1 MKNKSVIFLFLIAL
15 VALGFYGLYDINK
28 EEFPTVSIR
37 QGLVVGVYPGASAEE
52 VEEQLTK
59 PLEKTLF
66 SFPEINRAGT
76 KSFSR
81 NGMSYI
87 FVQFPGKFD
96 SGKITET
103 WSKIKLKLNQ
113 QKMTLPLGVLAVV
126 VLDDFAESSSLLIAM
141 DSDDKGYREMQ
152 EYADNLCDRLGA
164 IPELARADVLGG
176 QTEEIAVLLDM
187 QKLSR
192 YHVSP
197 AELMLSYQ
205 TASLQTASGKLEG
218 EFIASPIHI
227 SSSINTEEEVLEKTV
242 YSFSNG
248 NVLKL
253 KDIATI
259 ERRYKPNAS
268 SVTFNDNSALVIN
281 VTMRS
286 GYDIVAFGRKV
297 DRILEEF
304 QTEELPQSVRMTR
317 IADLPAV
324 VNKSVLSFLRDLV
337 ISMLI
342 VIFVMM
348 MLFPLKSALIAS
360 SGVPICTAVA
370 IAIMFLTGIHL
381 NTVSLAALIVVL
393 GMIVDD
399 SIVTMDG
406 YMDKIS
412 RGMDRFEAAVASTR
426 ELLLPML
433 MATVAICAMFYPT
446 IFVFSGIMK
455 DFISVFPLVITI
467 ALGTSL
473 AYAALIVPS
482 LETKF
487 IQSAVQKETA
497 FTRMQARFFNAIQKV
512 YDKGEEFCFRR
523 PGFTMFMAI
532 AVVAGG
538 VGFFLLL
545 NIQMMPKADRDSFA
559 MEMYLDSS
567 SSIEETEALSDSLQ
581 KMMREFPEITSV
593 TSFRGTNTPR
603 FHMTYAPALPGP
615 NVAQMI
621 VRTKSAEDTK
631 KVLPKVQKRFEYYFP
646 QAQIHFKQL
655 DYQAVQP
662 IEVIFSGADLLTMRE
677 YSTKLQ
683 NFMYTNLSD
692 QLSWIHSDCDDF
704 MPVIDVEMDQYES
717 TRLGVS
723 KIGMGASL
731 TGSLNNVNIAS
742 VWEDGRRIPVNVY
755 NDISYSDVTYE
766 EVADHMISTN
776 NPAVHVP
783 LRQVAS
789 ISPSWDPYQKTHLGG
804 REILTVTSDM
814 QPGCSQP
821 VAIKAIRKYIDE
833 ELKPQ
838 MPAGMTVSYGG
849 LTKSNEDMLP
859 EILLCFIAAIAILFI
874 FLLFTFK
881 KISLS
886 VLTMALSS
894 LCLLGTTFGLW
905 LFGLDFSMTA
915 VLGLIS
921 LVGII
926 VRNGIMMF
934 EYAES
939 LRHNEGMSVRDAA
952 FQAGQRRMRPIFLTS
967 CTTALGVLP
976 MIISGDLLWMPMGV
990 TICFGTMVS
999 LVFIVLIMP
1008 VSYWMLY
1015 RKEDLRQ

>member
-1 MKNKSVIFLFLIAL
+1 MKNRSIIFLFLFAL
-15 VALGFYGLYDINK
+15 VALGIYGLTDISK
-28 EEFPTVSIR
+28 EEFPTVCIR
-37 QGLVVGVYPGASAEE
+37 QGLVVGVYPGASVSE

-66 SFPEINRAGT
+66 SFPEISRAGT
-76 KSFSR
+76 KSYSK

-87 FVQFPGKFD
+87 FVQFPGDFD
-96 SGKITET
+96 SDRITET

-113 QKMTLPLGVLAVV
+113 QKMSLPLGVLAVV

-141 DSDDKGYREMQ
+141 DSDDKGYRELQ
-152 EYADNLCDRLGA
+152 GYADELTERLGQ
-164 IPELARADVLGG
+164 IPELARADILGE
-176 QTEEIAVLLDM
+176 QTEEIAVMLDM
-187 QKLSR
+187 QKLAR
-192 YHVSP
+192 YHVNP
-197 AELMLSYQ
+197 AELMLTYQ
-205 TASLQTASGKLEG
+205 TSSLQTASGKLEG
-218 EFIASPIHI
+218 EFIVSPVHI
-227 SSSINTEEEVLEKTV
+227 SSTINTEEEVLEKTV
-242 YSFSNG
+242 YSFPNG

-259 ERRYKPNAS
+259 ERRFKPDAS
-268 SVTFNDNSALVIN
+268 SVTFNDNAALVIN

-286 GYDIVAFGRKV
+286 GNDIVKFGKKV
-297 DRILEEF
+297 DRILTEF
-304 QTEELPQSVRMTR
+304 QQDLPQSVNMTR

-324 VNKSVLSFLRDLV
+324 VGKSVLSFLRDLV

-348 MLFPLKSALIAS
+348 MLFPMRSALIAS

-370 IAIMFLTGIHL
+370 IAVMYLTGIHL

-406 YMDKIS
+406 YMDKIA
-412 RGMDRFEAAVASTR
+412 RGMDRFDAAMASTK

-433 MATVAICAMFYPT
+433 MATVAICAMFFPT
-446 IFVFSGIMK
+446 LMIFSGIMR
-455 DFISVFPLVITI
+455 DFIAVFPLVITI
-467 ALGTSL
+467 ALGSSL
-473 AYAALIVPS
+473 AYAVLIVPS
-482 LETKF
+482 LETRY
-487 IQSAVQKETA
+487 IQSAEQKETA
-497 FTRMQARFFNAIQKV
+497 ITRMQARFFNAIQKV
-512 YDKGEEFCFRR
+512 YDKGEEFCFRH
-523 PGFTMFMAI
+523 PGFTMFMGV

-538 VGFFLLL
+538 VLFFLLL

-559 MEMYLDSS
+559 MEVYLDSS
-567 SSIEETEALSDSLQ
+567 STLDETGTVSDSIQ
-581 KMMREFPEITSV
+581 KMLRDIPGVKSV
-593 TSFRGTNTPR
+593 TSFRGTNAPR

-621 VRTKSAEDTK
+621 VRTGSAEDTK
-631 KVLPKVQKRFEYYFP
+631 KVLPVVQEKFEFWFP
-646 QAQIHFKQL
+646 EAKIHFKQL

-662 IEVIFSGADLLTMRE
+662 IEVYFFGADLLTMKE
-677 YSTKLQ
+677 YADRLQ
-683 NFMYTNLSD
+683 LFMHENLSD
-692 QLSWIHSDCDDF
+692 RLSWVHSDCDDF
-704 MPVIDVEMDQYES
+704 VPVIDVSMDPYES

-731 TGSLNNVNIAS
+731 TGSLNSVNIAS
-742 VWEDGRRIPVNVY
+742 VWEDGHRIPVSIY
-755 NDISYSDVTYE
+755 NDIAYADVTYE
-766 EVADHMISTN
+766 EVADHMISTS
-776 NPAVHVP
+776 NPAVTVP

-789 ISPSWDPYQKTHLGG
+789 ISPEWEPSQLTHLGG
-804 REILTVTSDM
+804 RPVLTVTSDLKY
-814 QPGCSQP
+814 GCSQP
-821 VAIKAIRKYIDE
+821 AAMKEIRKFIE
-833 ELKPQ
+833 MELEPD
-838 MPAGMTVSYGG
+838 MPEGMSVSYGG
-849 LTKSNEDMLP
+849 LTAVNAQMIP
-859 EILLCFIAAIAILFI
+859 EIKLCFIAAVIILFV
-874 FLLFTFK
+874 FLLITFK

-921 LVGII
+921 LVGIV

-939 LRHNEGMSVRDAA
+939 LRSEQGMSVRDAA

-976 MIISGDLLWMPMGV
+976 MILSGDLLWMPMGV
-990 TICFGTMVS
+990 TICFGTMIS

-1015 RKEDLRQ
+1015 RKEDMK

>member
-1 MKNKSVIFLFLIAL
+1 MKNKNITFLFLSLL
-15 VALGFYGLYDINK
+15 VILGIYGLTDISK
-28 EEFPTVSIR
+28 EEFPTISIR
-37 QGLVVGVYPGASAEE
+37 QGLVVGVYPGASVKE

-76 KSFSR
+76 RSYSK

-87 FVQFPGKFD
+87 FVQFPGDFD

-126 VLDDFAESSSLLIAM
+126 VLDDFAESSSLLISM
-141 DSDDKGYREMQ
+141 DSNDKGYRELQ
-152 EYADNLCDRLGA
+152 DYAVELCDRLGQ
-164 IPELARADVLGG
+164 IPELARADILGE
-176 QTEEIAVLLDM
+176 QTEEIAVMLDM

-192 YHVSP
+192 YHINP
-197 AELMLSYQ
+197 AELMLTYQ
-205 TASLQTASGKLEG
+205 SSSLQAASGKLEA
-218 EFIASPIHI
+218 EFIVSPIHI
-227 SSSINTEEEVLEKTV
+227 NSSINTEEEVLEKTV
-242 YSFSNG
+242 YSFPNG

-259 ERRYKPNAS
+259 ERRFKPKAS

-286 GYDIVAFGRKV
+286 GHDIVKFGRKV
-297 DRILEEF
+297 DRIMAEF
-304 QTEELPQSVRMTR
+304 QHDLPESVNMTR

-324 VNKSVLSFLRDLV
+324 VGKSVLSFLRDLV

-348 MLFPLKSALIAS
+348 MLFPMKSALIAS
-360 SGVPICTAVA
+360 SGVPVCTAVA
-370 IAIMFLTGIHL
+370 IAIMYLTGIHL

-406 YMDKIS
+406 YMDKLS
-412 RGMDRFEAAVASTR
+412 QGMNRFDAAMASTR

-433 MATVAICAMFYPT
+433 MATVAICAMFFPT
-446 IFVFSGIMK
+446 IMVFTGIIR
-455 DFISVFPLVITI
+455 DFIRVFPLVITI
-467 ALGTSL
+467 ALGSSL
-473 AYAALIVPS
+473 AYAVLIVPT
-482 LETKF
+482 LETKY
-487 IQSAVQKETA
+487 IRSAEQKETA
-497 FTRMQARFFNAIQKV
+497 FSRMQARFFNTIQNV
-512 YDKGEEFCFRR
+512 YDKGEEFCFRH
-523 PGFTMFMAI
+523 PGFTIMLGV
-532 AVVAGG
+532 AVLAGG
-538 VGFFLLL
+538 IIFFLLL
-545 NIQMMPKADRDSFA
+545 NVQMMPKADRDSFA
-559 MEMYLDSS
+559 MEVYLDSS
-567 SSIEETEALSDSLQ
+567 SSIEETETVSDSIQ
-581 KMMREFPEITSV
+581 KMLREIPGVRNV
-593 TSFRGTNTPR
+593 TSFRGTSAPR

-615 NVAQMI
+615 NVAQLI
-621 VRTKSAEDTK
+621 VRTNSAEDTK
-631 KVLPKVQKRFEYYFP
+631 NVLPVVQEKFEYWFP
-646 QAQIHFKQL
+646 NAKIHFKQL

-662 IEVIFSGADLLTMRE
+662 IEVNFFGADLLQMKE
-677 YSTKLQ
+677 YADKLQ
-683 NFMYTNLSD
+683 LFMHDNLSD

-704 MPVIDVEMDQYES
+704 VPVIDVQMDQYES

-731 TGSLNNVNIAS
+731 TGSMNNVNIAS
-742 VWEDGRRIPVNVY
+742 VWEDGHRIPVNVY
-755 NDISYSDVTYE
+755 NDISFTDVSYE

-776 NPAVHVP
+776 NPAVTVP
-783 LRQVAS
+783 LRQVAR
-789 ISPSWDPYQKTHLGG
+789 ISPDWEPSQISHLGG
-804 REILTVTSDM
+804 RQVLTVTSDM
-814 QPGCSQP
+814 KYGCSQP
-821 VAIKAIRKYIDE
+821 AAMKAIRKYIDK

-838 MPAGMTVSYGG
+838 MPEGISVSYGG
-849 LTKSNEDMLP
+849 LTAANAMMIP
-859 EILLCFIAAIAILFI
+859 EIRLCFFAAVFILFI
-874 FLLFTFK
+874 FLLMTFK

-886 VLTMALSS
+886 VLTMCLSS

-921 LVGII
+921 LVGIV

-939 LRHNEGMSVRDAA
+939 LRNDGMSVRQAA

-976 MIISGDLLWMPMGV
+976 MIVSGDLLWMPMGV
-990 TICFGTMVS
+990 TICFGTMIS
-999 LVFIVLIMP
+999 LIFIVLVMP
-1008 VSYWMLY
+1008 VSYWVLY
-1015 RKEDLRQ
+1015 KKEDKI